1 MLRQKDQVR
10 FQLEDLLDG
19 LLAVLRFPHDFEVV
33 ESREQ
38 PA

>member
-19 LLAVLRFPHDFEVV
+19 LLAVLSFPHDLEVV
-33 ESREQ
+33 ERRAQ